1 MFWQQLANGIG
12 LGSIYALVAIGFTMV
27 YGILFFINLPH
38 GDVLMVGTY
47 FVLGLIIIGVP
58 FIVSIII
65 AAIATAILGV
75 VIEITCYRR
84 LRRVRRLAPL
94 LSAIG
99 VSYILSNGLLI
110 TAGPR
115 PKSFPQ
121 PLSGNITIGN
131 VLIPNVIVL
140 TVVLTAI
147 LSIAL
152 ELFVYRTRLG
162 TAIRAASQDLP
173 TTVLM
178 GINVNLLISLSFAIS
193 GVFACIGGTMLA
205 WRYGSVSPSIGF
217 SIMLKAF
224 AACVLGGIGNIRGA
238 IVGGLILGLVEVF
251 AVGYISSALRDII
264 SFAVLVIVLLIRP
277 SGLLG
282 GRTEVAV

>member
-1 MFWQQLANGIG
+1 
-12 LGSIYALVAIGFTMV
+12 
-27 YGILFFINLPH
+27 
-38 GDVLMVGTY
+38 
-47 FVLGLIIIGVP
+47 
-58 FIVSIII
+58 
-65 AAIATAILGV
+65 
-75 VIEITCYRR
+75 
-84 LRRVRRLAPL
+84 LAPL